1 MTKRSLDAQ
10 MTKEGARIFSRGAG
24 FVVRNV
30 PSPPCYHTRPLPQGE
45 GRVRA
50 VSPVRAKIHHAGLPK
65 SDFVI
70 PHSCFVICM
79 ASAPDQKHSAVVVS
93 PKQLLGSHGPL
104 SQELYRSAY
113 AAERK
118 ARFFE

>member
-10 MTKEGARIFSRGAG
+10 MTKEGARIFPRGLG

-30 PSPPCYHTRPLPQGE
+30 PSPPCYHTRPLPRGE

-93 PKQLLGSHGPL
+93 PKQLLGHTVRSRKKL
-104 SQELYRSAY
+104 CRSAY
-113 AAERK
+113 AAE
-118 ARFFE
+118 